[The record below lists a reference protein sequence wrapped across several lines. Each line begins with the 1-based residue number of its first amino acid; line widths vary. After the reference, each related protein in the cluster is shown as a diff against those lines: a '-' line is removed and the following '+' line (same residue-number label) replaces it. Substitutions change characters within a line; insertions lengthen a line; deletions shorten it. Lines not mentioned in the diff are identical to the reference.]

1 MDDYAIQTAASLT
14 SFFPICQQPSMTQT
28 RKDTVEAAFKKLD
41 KTGDGVVT
49 VEDLK
54 GIYSAKNHPKVV
66 KGEATEEQL
75 LKKFLSMFESNSSV
89 DGKVITH
96 LSLPAQAS

>member
-1 MDDYAIQTAASLT
+1 
-14 SFFPICQQPSMTQT
+14 MTET
-28 RKDTVEAAFKKLD
+28 RKAAVEAAFKKLD

-66 KGEATEEQL
+66 KGEVTEEQL
-75 LKKFLSMFESNSSV
+75 LKKFLNMFESNSSL
-89 DGKVITH
+89 DGKVQYYCRRNIFF
-96 LSLPAQAS
+96 LNKNFICKIC